1 MININATTFLVII
14 NFLFLVFLLKIILF
28 DPLLTFLNERS
39 KAIKESMD
47 KSEES
52 RSEADKLLGEQKEEL
67 QKARIEARS
76 IIEHSVSEAQKE
88 SKEIMKRAHEEAT
101 REKES
106 VRQELLREAERIK
119 KGLRQ
124 EIASFSVLLAE
135 KIIEKEIDQK
145 KHMEIIDK
153 NLKELE
159 A

>member
-1 MININATTFLVII
+1 
-14 NFLFLVFLLKIILF
+14 
-28 DPLLTFLNERS
+28 
-39 KAIKESMD
+39 MD

-52 RSEADKLLGEQKEEL
+52 RSEAEKLLGEQKEEL

-88 SKEIMKRAHEEAT
+88 SKEIMKRAREEAN

-106 VRQELLREAERIK
+106 VRQELLQEAERIK

-135 KIIEKEIDQK
+135 KIIEKEIDPK